1 MITNKKQTK
10 GAIKA
15 AVDQANKCMTI
26 EKAIEITGGLE
37 LWGETEN
44 FSGPP
49 SFVKEM
55 IKEAS
60 ESNGD

>member
-10 GAIKA
+10 EKKCS
-15 AVDQANKCMTI
+15 DCMTI

-55 IKEAS
+55 LKKAS